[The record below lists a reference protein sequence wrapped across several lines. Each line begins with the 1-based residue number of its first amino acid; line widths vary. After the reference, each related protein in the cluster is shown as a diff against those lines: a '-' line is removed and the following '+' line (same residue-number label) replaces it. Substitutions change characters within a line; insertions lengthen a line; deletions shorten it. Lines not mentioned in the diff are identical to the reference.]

1 MHPSKDVGNGNA
13 LYMAFLISNVQNPKA
28 METKTHKP
36 STRNQLAKLY
46 GVSPETFKKWLVKI
60 PDLSLDTG
68 YRVLTP
74 KQVGIII
81 KHLGEPS
88 D

>member
-1 MHPSKDVGNGNA
+1 
-13 LYMAFLISNVQNPKA
+13 

-36 STRNQLAKLY
+36 ATRSQLAKRY
-46 GVSPETFKKWLVKI
+46 GVSPETFKKWLIKI
-60 PDLSLDTG
+60 PDLVLDSND
-68 YRVLTP
+68 RLFTP

-81 KHLGEPS
+81 EHLGELS

>member
-1 MHPSKDVGNGNA
+1 
-13 LYMAFLISNVQNPKA
+13 

-36 STRNQLAKLY
+36 ATRTQLAKRY
-46 GVSPETFKKWLVKI
+46 GVSTETFKKWLVKI
-60 PDLSLDTG
+60 PNLLLDSND
-68 YRVLTP
+68 RVFTP

-81 KHLGEPS
+81 EHLGEPS